1 MFHKE
6 VEQVAQAAAG
16 KVRFLKT
23 NPGGYFL
30 ASMMAGVFIGLGVLF
45 AFTIA
50 SFSDISL
57 TKLVMGM
64 SFACALSFVVM
75 AGAELFTGNNFVMAM
90 GVMKKIVSAGEML
103 KLWLICFLGNWVG
116 GIFLAWIF
124 SHTGLAND
132 AFLNAIATAAS
143 AKVSVPFVSLLL
155 RGALCNML
163 VCLAVW
169 CSMKMKSEAGKLIM
183 IFWALS
189 LFFTVG
195 FEHSVANMTLL
206 TLDAL
211 APHTAM
217 TAGAYMYNLATVTL
231 GNMLGG
237 VFLVALPYA
246 LMGKKE

>member
-6 VEQVAQAAAG
+6 VEQVAQAATG

-23 NPGGYFL
+23 NPGGYFI
-30 ASMMAGVFIGLGVLF
+30 ASVMAGVFIGLGVLF

-50 SFSDISL
+50 SLSDLSL

-75 AGAELFTGNNFVMAM
+75 AGAELFTGNYFVMAM
-90 GVMKKIVSAGEML
+90 GVMEKTVSAGEML

-116 GIFLAWIF
+116 GIFLAWVF

-132 AFLNAIATAAS
+132 AFLRAIAAAAS

-169 CSMKMKSEAGKLIM
+169 CSIKMTSESGKLIM
-183 IFWALS
+183 VFWIIVI
-189 LFFTVG
+189 FFTAG
-195 FEHSVANMTLL
+195 FEHSVANMVLL
-206 TLDAL
+206 SLDFM
-211 APHTAM
+211 APGTAM
-217 TAGAYMYNLATVTL
+217 TMGSYFYNILTATL
-231 GNMLGG
+231 GNMIGG
-237 VFLVALPYA
+237 IFFVAVPYT
-246 LMGKKE
+246 LMAKK

>member
-6 VEQVAQAAAG
+6 VDQVAQAAAG

-23 NPGGYFL
+23 NPGGYFI

-50 SFSDISL
+50 SLSDLSL
-57 TKLVMGM
+57 TKLIMGM

-90 GVMKKIVSAGEML
+90 GVMKKTVSAGEML
-103 KLWLICFLGNWVG
+103 KLWLICFLGNWAG
-116 GIFLAWIF
+116 GIFLALIF
-124 SHTGLAND
+124 SRTGLAND
-132 AFLNAIATAAS
+132 AFLQAIAAAAS
-143 AKVSVPFVSLLL
+143 AKVSVPFFPLLL

-211 APHTAM
+211 APHTTM

-246 LMGKKE
+246 IMGKKE

>member
-1 MFHKE
+1 MFHNE

-23 NPGGYFL
+23 NAGGYFL
-30 ASMMAGVFIGLGVLF
+30 ASMMAGVFIGFGVLF

-50 SFSDISL
+50 SLSDFSL

-90 GVMKKIVSAGEML
+90 GVMKKTVSAGEML
-103 KLWLICFLGNWVG
+103 KLWLICFLGNWAG
-116 GIFLAWIF
+116 GIFLALIF

-132 AFLNAIATAAS
+132 AFLQAIASAAS
-143 AKVSVPFVSLLL
+143 AKVSVPFFPLLL
-155 RGALCNML
+155 RGVLCNML

-169 CSMKMKSEAGKLIM
+169 CSMKLKSEAGKLIM

-231 GNMLGG
+231 GNILGG

-246 LMGKKE
+246 IMGKKE

>member
-6 VEQVAQAAAG
+6 VDQVAQAAAG

-30 ASMMAGVFIGLGVLF
+30 ASVLAGMFIGFGVLF
-45 AFTIA
+45 SFTIA
-50 SFSDISL
+50 SLRDLSL

-90 GVMKKIVSAGEML
+90 GVMKKTVSAGEML
-103 KLWLICFLGNWVG
+103 KLWLICFLGNWAG
-116 GIFLAWIF
+116 GIFLALIF

-132 AFLNAIATAAS
+132 AFLQAIAAAAS
-143 AKVSVPFVSLLL
+143 AKVSVPFVPLLL

-206 TLDAL
+206 TLGAL

-217 TAGAYMYNLATVTL
+217 TAGAYMYNLLTVTL
-231 GNMLGG
+231 GNILGG
-237 VFLVALPYA
+237 VFLVAIPYA
-246 LMGKKE
+246 LIGKRE

>member
-1 MFHKE
+1 MFHNE
-6 VEQVAQAAAG
+6 AEQVAQTAAG

-23 NPGGYFL
+23 NPAGYFL
-30 ASMMAGVFIGLGVLF
+30 ASVLAGMFIGFGVLF
-45 AFTIA
+45 SFTIA

-90 GVMKKIVSAGEML
+90 GVMKKTVSAGEML
-103 KLWLICFLGNWVG
+103 KLWLICFLGNWAG
-116 GIFLAWIF
+116 GIFLALIF
-124 SHTGLAND
+124 SHTGLTTD
-132 AFLNAIATAAS
+132 AFLQTIAAAAA

-217 TAGAYMYNLATVTL
+217 TAGAYMYNLLTVTF
-231 GNMLGG
+231 GNILGG

-246 LMGKKE
+246 IMGKKE